1 MRTTVNAERI
11 ADCPFSFAV
20 AEADVIFALLQN
32 PSDGGVRVPYRE
44 LRLPFRGQSRIT
56 ARLHTGVAG
65 TSLNQDA
72 STMKS
77 GSIGTRNHAG
87 CPTSTECCAFAS
99 SR

>member
-11 ADCPFSFAV
+11 VDCPFSFAV

-44 LRLPFRGQSRIT
+44 LGLPFAGAATHHSVVAYRRRRDRTEPGRVHDEIAFDWNAQSRW
-56 ARLHTGVAG
+56 L
-65 TSLNQDA
+65 
-72 STMKS
+72 
-77 GSIGTRNHAG
+77 
-87 CPTSTECCAFAS
+87 PTSTECCAFVS